1 MIRNCR
7 NILLIDDHPYVRL
20 DETTANVLTW
30 ALWELANHPAIQ
42 ANLREEIRAARARAG
57 SDLSAIDL
65 DAMPY
70 SMAVI
75 KARSR
80 DTGWEGVINTL

>member
-42 ANLREEIRAARARAG
+42 AILREEIRAARARAG

-70 SMAVI
+70 SIAVI